1 MQSAKIKKGK
11 NMATK
16 GNTYPSLKD
25 WYSQQDG
32 KGNITSTII
41 DLFVQCNPML
51 EDAVTIECNDGTSHK
66 TTVRNGLPEVEF
78 RKFYQGVPA
87 SKGDYTPVVDATAM
101 LESFSKVDKK
111 LADLNGNTNQFRL
124 NEADAHI
131 QAMNNTVQENIIYG
145 NKGKNAAAFDGLA
158 TRYNKISNIKD
169 TVGYQVIDGGGK
181 GSDNTSIWFVGW
193 GEKGVHLIYPKGSK
207 AGLQH
212 EDLKEEAAYDSNNN
226 EYRVYKDHFSWDIGM
241 CLRNYKTCA
250 RIANIDV
257 TKLDTEEAADIIKL
271 MVKAYHRAKKHAKL
285 AGVKLVIYVNE
296 TIETYLHLQAMEK
309 KNVRLTLDEVAG
321 EPVLKF
327 LGIPIKCCDAI
338 LDTEEKVG

>member
-1 MQSAKIKKGK
+1 MSK
-11 NMATK
+11 TK
-16 GNTYPSLKD
+16 GNTFPTLKD
-25 WYSQQDG
+25 YYSQLDG

-41 DLFVQCNPML
+41 DLFVQSNPML
-51 EDAVTIECNDGTSHK
+51 EDAVTIECNDGTNHK
-66 TTVRNGLPEVEF
+66 TTVRNGLPEPEF
-78 RKFYQGVPA
+78 RKFYQGVKA
-87 SKGDYTPVVDATAM
+87 TKGDYTPVTDATAM
-101 LESFSKVDKK
+101 LEDFSKVDKK

-131 QAMNNTVQENIIYG
+131 QGMNNKVQENIIYG

-158 TRYNKISNIKD
+158 TRYSKLSTDPKNDKD
-169 TVGYQVIDGGGK
+169 TIGHQIIDGGGK
-181 GSDNTSIWFVGW
+181 GTANTSIWFVGW
-193 GEKGVHLIYPKGSK
+193 GEKGVHLLYPKGSK

-212 EDLKEEAAYDSNNN
+212 TNIGEEPAYDADGN

-250 RIANIDV
+250 RIANID
-257 TKLDTEEAADIIKL
+257 TDALDTDDAADIIKL
-271 MVKAYHRAKKHAKL
+271 MIKAYHRVKKHAKL
-285 AGVKLVIYVNE
+285 SGAKLVIYVNE

-338 LDTEEKVG
+338 LDTEDQVKAA

>member
-1 MQSAKIKKGK
+1 
-11 NMATK
+11 MATK
-16 GNTYPSLKD
+16 GNTFPTLKD
-25 WYSQQDG
+25 YYSQLDG

-51 EDAVTIECNDGTSHK
+51 EDAVTVECNDGTNHK

-78 RKFYQGVPA
+78 RKFYQGVPS
-87 SKGDYTPVVDATAM
+87 SKGDYTPVTDSTAM

-111 LADLNGNTNQFRL
+111 LAELNDNTSQFRL

-158 TRYNKISNIKD
+158 TRYNKTSNAKD
-169 TVGYQVIDGGGK
+169 TIGRQVIDAGGIGT
-181 GSDNTSIWFVGW
+181 SNTSIWFVGW
-193 GEKGVHLIYPKGSK
+193 GEKGVHLLYPKGSK

-212 EDLKEEAAYDSNNN
+212 EDLKEEPAYDSNGN
-226 EYRVYKDHFSWDIGM
+226 EYRVLKDHFSWDLGM

-257 TKLDTEEAADIIKL
+257 SKLGTSDAVDLLEK
-271 MVKAYHRAKKHAKL
+271 MVIAYHRVKKHAKL
-285 AGVKLVIYVNE
+285 AGAKLVIYVNE

-338 LDTEEKVG
+338 LDTEDKVATAAA